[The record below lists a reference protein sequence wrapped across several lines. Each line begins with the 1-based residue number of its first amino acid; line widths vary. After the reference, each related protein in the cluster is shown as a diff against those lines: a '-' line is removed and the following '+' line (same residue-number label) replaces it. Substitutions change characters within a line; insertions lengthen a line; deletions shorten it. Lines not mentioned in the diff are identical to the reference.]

1 MGEMI
6 ITNARIVTP
15 DKVLDGSVVVD
26 GAMIRDVEEGVSAHP
41 GAVDFQGDFL
51 LPGLI
56 EMHTDNME
64 KHLQPRPG
72 VHWPSA
78 TAAMAAHDTQLAGAG
93 ITTVLDAIC
102 VGDYRTEGTR
112 RRIMAKTIDALRLGQ
127 AESIFKADH
136 HLHLRCELSD
146 DAVVEMF
153 EPYGQDPMLR
163 LVSVMDHTPGQR
175 QWRDMDKLYQF
186 RSGRGM
192 SDADFEAFVQDSV
205 ARQSQNVD
213 GNRRRI
219 LDLCRARG
227 LTTASHDDTTEDHVD
242 EAVAEG
248 ITISEFPTTLEAA
261 RRARER
267 GLKVVMG
274 SPNVVRGGS
283 HSGNVAALDLAR
295 DTLVDG
301 LSSDYVPIS
310 LLHAAFL
317 LHDELEMPLAAA
329 VATVSINVAD
339 MLGFADRGAIVP
351 GRRADLARVR
361 RVDGAPLVRTAWRAG
376 IQII

>member
-1 MGEMI
+1 MI
-6 ITNARIVTP
+6 ITNARVVTP
-15 DKVLDGSVVVD
+15 ETVLDGTVVVD
-26 GAMIRDVEEGVSAHP
+26 GASIRAVEEGVTADP
-41 GAVDFQGDFL
+41 AALDFEGDFL

-93 ITTVLDAIC
+93 ITTILDAIS
-102 VGDYRTEGTR
+102 VGDYHTEGTR

-127 AESIFKADH
+127 AESVFKADH

-153 EPYGQDPMLR
+153 KPYAQDPMVR

-175 QWRDMDKLYQF
+175 QWRDMDRLYQF
-186 RSGRGM
+186 HSGRGM

-205 ARQSQNVD
+205 ARQSKHVD
-213 GNRRRI
+213 ANRRRI
-219 LDLCRARG
+219 LDQCRARG

-242 EAVAEG
+242 EAVADG
-248 ITISEFPTTLEAA
+248 ITISEFPATQEAA
-261 RRARER
+261 RRARQR
-267 GLKVVMG
+267 GMKVVMG

-295 DTLVDG
+295 AMLVDG

-317 LHDELEMPLAAA
+317 LHDELDLPLAAT
-329 VATVSINVAD
+329 VATVSANVAD
-339 MLGFADRGAIVP
+339 MLGFDDRGAIVP
-351 GRRADLARVR
+351 GRRADLAHVR
-361 RVDGAPLVRTAWRAG
+361 RVDGAPLVRTAWREG
-376 IQII
+376 RQII